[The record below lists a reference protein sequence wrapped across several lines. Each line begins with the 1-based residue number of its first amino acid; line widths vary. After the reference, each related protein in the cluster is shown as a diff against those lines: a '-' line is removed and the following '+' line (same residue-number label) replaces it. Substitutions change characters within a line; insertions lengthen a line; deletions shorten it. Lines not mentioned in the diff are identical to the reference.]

1 MNRPLYRLVLALLG
15 GYLLVALAAG
25 YWSVVRAPDLLTRA
39 DNPRI
44 VLQRQETRRGDILDR
59 DGAVLATS
67 VTGAEPGTWQRQY
80 LLPAAAPATGYY
92 SLRHGAGQVEATY
105 DDVLMGLEGRDAS
118 TRFLDNLLHR
128 AQAGRSVRLTLDSGI
143 QQAAE
148 AALNGRA
155 GAIVVLGAG
164 SGEILALASHP
175 AYDPNELEAQFE
187 SLAADPAAPLV
198 NRTTQGSYQPGP
210 VLQPALMAFAL
221 QRGTIAPGEVI
232 TASGLPIDLGISLSC
247 GDIVGMN
254 LAPDEALAYAC
265 PGYFAEIGRRME
277 PAELDRLFETLGFFA
292 APRLPLA
299 IAVPERIAVPAD
311 ATGRA
316 LAVTGQGAL
325 TVTPLHVALVTAALA
340 REGVMPAP
348 RLVEAVQLPDDQWA
362 SVLAESGNEIFAPA
376 AAEQVRAWLQA
387 AAAGDGPAGAAR
399 VSGSVIA
406 GHAGVALSGVQ
417 LGVPEGL
424 SWFTGFIAD
433 GRAGEPIV
441 VTVLIEHNS
450 NARAAAAVAQA
461 VFRALASPHSP

>member
-1 MNRPLYRLVLALLG
+1 MNRPLHRLILALLA
-15 GYLLVALAAG
+15 GYLLVAVGAG
-25 YWSVVRAPDLLTRA
+25 YWSIVRAPDLLIRG
-39 DNPRI
+39 DNPRV
-44 VLQRQETRRGDILDR
+44 VLERQAIRRGDILDR
-59 DGAVLATS
+59 HGAVLASSIAGT
-67 VTGAEPGTWQRQY
+67 APGTWQRRY

-105 DDVLMGLEGRDAS
+105 DDVLMGLEGRDPF
-118 TRFLDNLLHR
+118 TRYLDGLLHR
-128 AQAGRSVRLTLDSGI
+128 VPGGRGVRLTLDSGV
-143 QQAAE
+143 QRAAE
-148 AALNGRA
+148 AALGGRA
-155 GAIVVLGAG
+155 GAVVVLGA
-164 SGEILALASHP
+164 STGEILALASHP

-187 SLAADPAAPLV
+187 RLAADPGAPLV

-210 VLQPALMAFAL
+210 ALEPALMAYAL

-247 GDIVGMN
+247 GDIIGMN

-277 PAELDRLFETLGFFA
+277 PADLDRLLETLGFFT

-299 IAVPERIAVPAD
+299 IAVPERSAVPAGD
-311 ATGRA
+311 TGRA

-340 REGVMPAP
+340 NQGVMPAP
-348 RLVEAVQLPDDQWA
+348 RLVEAVELPDGQWA

-399 VSGSVIA
+399 VNGFPIA

-424 SWFTGFIAD
+424 SWFSGFTAG
-433 GRAGEPIV
+433 GRAGEPVV

-450 NARAAAAVAQA
+450 SPRAAAAVAQA
-461 VFRALASPHSP
+461 VFRALAASPP